1 MLNTEL
7 ELKIQ
12 GGARQGS
19 TPSGESSPALRAVTR
34 PASGIVDERA
44 VTRGELQFHH
54 AATHPEPGGTD
65 MPGVQADAKV
75 SQYLS
80 EAQATEQALI
90 QTLQAHIA
98 MTPAGSYREALEG
111 HLDETREHS
120 RLIAERQLEL
130 SSGRSLL
137 GLGVWAAELGV
148 GVAQSV
154 AGRLLATWKAPIDL
168 LRGSGGEEKLLKN
181 AKEEC
186 ASEAL
191 EIATYEALE
200 RLAGEVGDRRTAEL
214 ARRIRRDEERM
225 LARLR
230 EEIKD
235 LAVGVVQAEVGDRP
249 TYRPDQTGTADAVRG
264 AARRAGRSA
273 RRGASAAD
281 RADRAGEAGAGGARA
296 AGRRASGPAVA
307 AASKLE
313 EAAAEAGGRP
323 ARARGARRPGPASDT
338 PRRRT
343 RRAEV
348 ATAEPGRST
357 APDGGGDQQEP
368 KPARS
373 EPGNDGGD

>member
-1 MLNTEL
+1 
-7 ELKIQ
+7 
-12 GGARQGS
+12 
-19 TPSGESSPALRAVTR
+19 
-34 PASGIVDERA
+34 
-44 VTRGELQFHH
+44 
-54 AATHPEPGGTD
+54 

-98 MTPAGSYREALEG
+98 MTPAGSYRQALEG
-111 HLDETREHS
+111 HLGETREHS

-168 LRGSGGEEKLLKN
+168 LRGSGGEEKMLKN
-181 AKEEC
+181 AKDEC

-230 EEIKD
+230 EEIKQ
-235 LAVGVVQAEVGDRP
+235 LVVGVVQAEVRDRP
-249 TYRPDQTGTADAVRG
+249 TYRPDRTGAADAARG
-264 AARRAGRSA
+264 AGRRAARSA
-273 RRGASAAD
+273 RRGASAA
-281 RADRAGEAGAGGARA
+281 ADGAERTGRAGARGARA
-296 AGRRASGPAVA
+296 AGRIASGPTAA

-313 EAAAEAGGRP
+313 EAAAAGGGRP
-323 ARARGARRPGPASDT
+323 ARPRGARRSGPAADT
-338 PRRRT
+338 PRRRA
-343 RRAEV
+343 RRVEAGTSSPE
-348 ATAEPGRST
+348 AST
-357 APDGGGDQQEP
+357 GPDGGGDRQEP
-368 KPARS
+368 WPGYDGQTVPEVREGLAGDRAGSAARVLEYEREHKARS
-373 EPGNDGGD
+373 SVEQAAARELGKAEPATDAGD